1 MAAMALPHHSAD
13 CAAPWIRAPASRW
26 GCAPS
31 TSRSPGDGA
40 GFSVAVEMEED
51 LGGVSYLHGRL
62 ASGQPIVLERRGG
75 RENFEGRKIVVTV
88 PPDRALVFDEA
99 GERVR

>member
-1 MAAMALPHHSAD
+1 MRPEHIEIA
-13 CAAPWIRAPASRW
+13 
-26 GCAPS
+26 
-31 TSRSPGDGA
+31 GDGA
-40 GFSVAVEMEED
+40 GFPVAVEMEED